1 MPGDTVGQ
9 SMSTA
14 RSMGGSTSQSAARL
28 LIILDRLGET
38 VSNHPTFPSAVRRL
52 QSLTKFEK
60 FDFWVRNP
68 DYLADELLTELE
80 QGTRTLDEVT
90 PHVVRM
96 LSGPAPTF
104 HAYRMSRY
112 LYGAYE
118 RIDNP
123 LSILK
128 AYGHI
133 AHARAD
139 HSNPRSRRDYF
150 MLQPGLD
157 AVTAM
162 RADIESLSWY
172 DGQTDAIRLL
182 TDIET
187 GADARRRQYLQPEYQ
202 EAQNG
207 GLIPE
212 ITERVRGRAAALGF
226 DIEV

>member
-1 MPGDTVGQ
+1 
-9 SMSTA
+9 
-14 RSMGGSTSQSAARL
+14 MGGSTSQGAARL
-28 LIILDRLGET
+28 LIILDRLGNSVT
-38 VSNHPTFPSAVRRL
+38 GHPSVTGAVRCL

-68 DYLADELLTELE
+68 DYLADELLFEFV
-80 QGTRTLDEVT
+80 QGTRSFDEVS

-96 LSGPAPTF
+96 LSGEAPTF

-133 AHARAD
+133 THIRAD
-139 HSNPRSRRDYF
+139 KSNPRSRRDYF
-150 MLQPGLD
+150 MLESGLD
-157 AVTAM
+157 ALKAL
-162 RADIESLSWY
+162 RADIPSLGWY
-172 DGQTDAIRLL
+172 DLQADAIRLL
-182 TDIET
+182 TDIDT
-187 GADARRRQYLQPEYQ
+187 GADARRRQYLQPEY
-202 EAQNG
+202 EAAQNG
-207 GLIPE
+207 GLIPA
-212 ITERVRGRAAALGF
+212 ITDRVRDRAIALGF